1 MPAETRST
9 SRKRSS
15 NSSDDELPSPKR
27 SRTSEA
33 DEEGT
38 PETAEAQTSEHVNAN
53 LDDTHHDEDDD
64 PGIDQNSFQSSDE
77 AQAVPAQQEF
87 EFDRPSE
94 WDESLIPPEATYS
107 MSEGYP
113 SEIDQEVSDVAE
125 EPAEFYQVSD
135 TLHKIKT

>member
-53 LDDTHHDEDDD
+53 LDDTLHDKDDD

-77 AQAVPAQQEF
+77 ADAVPAQQEF
-87 EFDRPSE
+87 EFDRP
-94 WDESLIPPEATYS
+94 PE
-107 MSEGYP
+107 
-113 SEIDQEVSDVAE
+113 
-125 EPAEFYQVSD
+125 
-135 TLHKIKT
+135 